1 MKELQKYQCEICG
14 KIFDTKEECQACES
28 EKIGTPKYKIGDIV
42 NTEYTSG
49 EIIDV
54 KNDGHKIRYMIDDN
68 PIEFS
73 SFYED
78 EILGIKMSQVDL
90 LIREQAIKT
99 LEQIIKQFNDVNR
112 NKFPFNIFVKK
123 YIRKNGNMS
132 IEVNIL

>member
-1 MKELQKYQCEICG
+1 MKEIQKYQCEICG
-14 KIFDTKEECQACES
+14 KIFDTKEECQSCES
-28 EKIGTPKYKIGDIV
+28 KKTENPKYKLGDIV
-42 NTEYTSG
+42 YTEYTSG
-49 EIIDV
+49 EIVDV

-78 EILGIKMSQVDL
+78 EILGIKMSQADL

-99 LEQIIKQFNDVNR
+99 LEQIIKQFNEVNR